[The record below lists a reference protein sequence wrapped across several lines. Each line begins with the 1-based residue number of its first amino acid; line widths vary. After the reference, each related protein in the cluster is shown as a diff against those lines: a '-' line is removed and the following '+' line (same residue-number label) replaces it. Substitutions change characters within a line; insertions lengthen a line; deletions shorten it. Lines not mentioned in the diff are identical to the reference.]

1 MSDQT
6 LLEKTTAEIDT
17 LLATGGDNSDGGDGS
32 DSDPTADNLSN
43 NELVL
48 RIRHMIDTC
57 QHPRKKVKKIAHK
70 LRPKKLLTP
79 RNTSRSAA
87 PIPARTHL
95 TSRSRSVSIHSFDS
109 HNSSSSLHCQTS
121 FFHTSHLTYCLNQSV
136 TQLCLSAGATQDSQA
151 TLLTLQKPRSLPKG
165 QGCADPFST

>member
-6 LLEKTTAEIDT
+6 LLEKATAEIDT
-17 LLATGGDNSDGGDGS
+17 LMITGGDNSDGGDGS

-57 QHPRKKVKKIAHK
+57 QHPRKKVKKIGHK
-70 LRPKKLLTP
+70 LRPKKLLNP
-79 RNTSRSAA
+79 RNTPRSAA

-95 TSRSRSVSIHSFDS
+95 ASRPRSVSIRSFDS
-109 HNSSSSLHCQTS
+109 HNNSSSLHCQTS
-121 FFHTSHLTYCLNQSV
+121 FFHTYTSNLLPQPVSHSFVLVCSGNPRLPNHLAHPRKAQVAPQRTR
-136 TQLCLSAGATQDSQA
+136 LC
-151 TLLTLQKPRSLPKG
+151 
-165 QGCADPFST
+165 